1 MNYYIRQH
9 QDNTAIAKL
18 KSNTPLTQK
27 DIKELEHILWS
38 EVGTKQDYEKEYG
51 ATPLG
56 ELVRSIVG
64 LDLKAANEA
73 FSQFLNRVN
82 LDQRQIYFIE
92 QIINYIVKNGM
103 MKDLSVLQE
112 SPFSDKGSVV
122 DVFTDDMTVFMD
134 IRKVIETINKNAM
147 VA

>member
-1 MNYYIRQH
+1 MI
-9 QDNTAIAKL
+9 TGE
-18 KSNTPLTQK
+18 
-27 DIKELEHILWS
+27 IKN
-38 EVGTKQDYEKEYG
+38 G
-51 ATPLG
+51 ATPFG

-112 SPFSDKGSVV
+112 SPFNDKGSAV

-134 IRKVIETINKNAM
+134 IRKVIDTINKNAM